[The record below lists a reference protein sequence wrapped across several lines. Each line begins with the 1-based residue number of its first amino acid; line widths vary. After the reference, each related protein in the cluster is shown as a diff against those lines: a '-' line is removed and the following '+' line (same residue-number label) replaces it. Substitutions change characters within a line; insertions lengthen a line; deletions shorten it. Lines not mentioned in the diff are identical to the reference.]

1 MPASTRR
8 RVVALALASVLSA
21 CGNGGSSPTR
31 PEMPPV
37 TIPTGPQVLRINLS
51 GPCPAPE
58 TPRGGF
64 LPLVYTRVMVSHSG
78 SEWVATAASADAGTV
93 ELRFHQAGAVV
104 IPGSMPI
111 QGTIRGVAVHFPELL
126 PALPTSTA
134 RATIGPD
141 TAATVI
147 GFSSSPSS
155 LTPSGGTTGLASGS
169 IMFSDNG
176 ANACAGTNF
185 SWALGSQG

>member
-1 MPASTRR
+1 MAASTRR
-8 RVVALALASVLSA
+8 RAVALALAGVLSA
-21 CGNGGSSPTR
+21 CSNGGSSPTR

-37 TIPTGPQVLRINLS
+37 TIPTGAQVLRINLS
-51 GPCPAPE
+51 GPCPGPE

-78 SEWVATAASADAGTV
+78 SEWVAAAASADAGTV
-93 ELRFHQAGAVV
+93 ELRFHQAGAVSM
-104 IPGSMPI
+104 PGSMPI

-126 PALPTSTA
+126 PAVPTSSA

-155 LTPSGGTTGLASGS
+155 LTPSGGTSGFATGS
-169 IMFSDNG
+169 ITFSDNG
-176 ANACAGTNF
+176 TTSCGGSNF
-185 SWALGSQG
+185 SWALGSP